1 MILLHLLV
9 LSCDGTQPG
18 GPDLAAGPQL
28 KKRHPGGGGQVFL
41 MENKDVDSS
50 LKQTW
55 KTLLFVFSLVGWL
68 SDPRQATQN
77 ICIEN
82 RYYQTARGR
91 SRELR
96 G

>member
-9 LSCDGTQPG
+9 LPCNGTQPG

-28 KKRHPGGGGQVFL
+28 KKIHPVCVGVFL
-41 MENKDVDSS
+41 TENKDVDSS

-55 KTLLFVFSLVGWL
+55 KTLLFVFSLEGWL
-68 SDPRQATQN
+68 SDPRQGTQN
-77 ICIEN
+77 VCIEN
-82 RYYQTARGR
+82 SYYQTARGR